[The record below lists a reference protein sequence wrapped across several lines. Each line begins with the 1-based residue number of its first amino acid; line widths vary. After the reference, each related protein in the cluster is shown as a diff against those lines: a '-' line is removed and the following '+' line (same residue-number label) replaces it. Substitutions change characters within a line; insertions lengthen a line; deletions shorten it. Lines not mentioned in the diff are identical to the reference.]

1 MRLTIKSRLLLLD
14 DNIFENIIKVE
25 ITIQTMKYS

>member
-14 DNIFENIIKVE
+14 DNIFENMIKVE